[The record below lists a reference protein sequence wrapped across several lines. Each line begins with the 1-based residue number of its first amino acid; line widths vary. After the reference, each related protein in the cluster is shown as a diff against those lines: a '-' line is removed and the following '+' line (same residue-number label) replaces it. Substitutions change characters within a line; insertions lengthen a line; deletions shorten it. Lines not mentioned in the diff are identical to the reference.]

1 MSANNTPPDAAVV
14 MPDDVR
20 RRSIGFLNWGHFLD
34 HYVILIFPTVVIGL
48 EAVYQRSYGDLLI
61 LSTAAFTAFG
71 LFALP
76 CGWIADHWSRRNM
89 MWIYF
94 FGTGIACVA
103 VGFAPN
109 FTMLAIALLGVGIF
123 AAIYHPVGI
132 PMVIDSAVNRGRTM
146 SWNGVC
152 GNIGVSIAAGITAV
166 ITSWWGWQTA
176 FFVPAA
182 LFIVTGLIYPFLVP
196 DDRRHHKPRLTMHD
210 VQLDRR
216 TVFWVIV
223 LFMTLALTSGL
234 VFNALTI
241 TLPKIVDARIGR
253 DFPLW
258 VVGSL
263 ATLVFLAGG
272 ASQLTIGRAVERIA
286 PHTLVITVALI
297 QLAGVVWLTMAQGW
311 PLLLALALSIGAI
324 YAQVTVNDIV
334 LARYTPPAWRGRIYA
349 LRFFI
354 IFTSAGPAVWGIG
367 KLYDYGGFNI
377 VLFVTAVVAGVY
389 ALNSLMITVLVGTA
403 ESRRARAA
411 AMPAE

>member
-1 MSANNTPPDAAVV
+1 MSASNTPTDTAVV

-48 EAVYQRSYGDLLI
+48 EVVYRRSYGDLLI

-76 CGWIADHWSRRNM
+76 FGWLADHWSRRNM
-89 MWIYF
+89 LWIYF
-94 FGTGIACVA
+94 LGTGIACIA
-103 VGFAPN
+103 VGLAPD
-109 FTMLAIALLGVGIF
+109 FTTLAIALLAVGIF

-132 PMVIDSAVNRGRTM
+132 PMVIDSAINRGRTM
-146 SWNGVC
+146 AWNGVF
-152 GNIGVSIAAGITAV
+152 GNIGVSIAAGVTGVITA
-166 ITSWWGWQTA
+166 WWGWQVA
-176 FFVPAA
+176 FFVPAV
-182 LFIVTGLIYPFLVP
+182 LFIATGLVYPFLVP
-196 DDRRHHKPRLTMHD
+196 DDRRHQAPRLTSHD

-216 TVFWVIV
+216 TIFWVIV

-241 TLPKIVDARIGR
+241 TLPKIVDARMGR
-253 DFPLW
+253 EFSLA

-263 ATLVFLAGG
+263 ATLVFLSGG
-272 ASQLTIGRAVERIA
+272 ASQLLVGRAVERIA
-286 PHTLVITVALI
+286 PHTLVVVVALI
-297 QLAGVVWLTMAQGW
+297 QLAGVVWLSMAKGW
-311 PLLLALALSIGAI
+311 PLLVALAVSIGAV

-349 LRFFI
+349 LRFFL

-367 KLYDYGGFNI
+367 KLYDYGGFDI

-389 ALNSLMITVLVGTA
+389 ALNSLLITALVGHA

-411 AMPAE
+411 AIPAE

>member
-1 MSANNTPPDAAVV
+1 
-14 MPDDVR
+14 
-20 RRSIGFLNWGHFLD
+20 
-34 HYVILIFPTVVIGL
+34 
-48 EAVYQRSYGDLLI
+48 
-61 LSTAAFTAFG
+61 
-71 LFALP
+71 
-76 CGWIADHWSRRNM
+76 
-89 MWIYF
+89 
-94 FGTGIACVA
+94 
-103 VGFAPN
+103 
-109 FTMLAIALLGVGIF
+109 
-123 AAIYHPVGI
+123 
-132 PMVIDSAVNRGRTM
+132 
-146 SWNGVC
+146 
-152 GNIGVSIAAGITAV
+152 
-166 ITSWWGWQTA
+166 
-176 FFVPAA
+176 
-182 LFIVTGLIYPFLVP
+182 
-196 DDRRHHKPRLTMHD
+196 
-210 VQLDRR
+210 
-216 TVFWVIV
+216 VIV